1 VDYVQILVTGVFAGS
16 VYAIAGTGIVL
27 TYKATGVFNLAH
39 FTVGLFA
46 AYALWQLNGMWGIPL
61 WIAAP
66 FVLLIIGPGIGVL
79 LERLVFRSLQRRRAS
94 TSEKLVANLG
104 VLVLFLGLINII
116 WGAGVRGDNNNPV
129 PRLWPVHRFEFG
141 CTNPNNCSLQFDTQ
155 QLAYF
160 VAVLLVGAALYA
172 LLRFTFLGTQ
182 IQAVV
187 DRRELAE
194 LATIDANR
202 VSMVAWAIGCGL
214 AALTGV
220 LLAFPVLEPI
230 RIIFFGIEV
239 LSVAVVARLV
249 SLPIAIFA
257 GLFLL
262 GATHD
267 LLDSFQPFGNRGL
280 LSDSYEQL
288 LGSFSVIVLFVALIS
303 YRKLDELG
311 ESVPTGQG
319 IVAADIGRRHGVRP
333 STVAGVGIVAASAV
347 LLPLLLSDINLRYAQ
362 QMVGLLVIFAS
373 IVCITGFSGHISL
386 GQASIAGLGAFFTAR
401 AVNGLNLPVIV
412 AMLVGGG
419 AAMVAGLVAGYPALR
434 RKGLF
439 LGLTTLGLGLM
450 IDRLV
455 FNTTL
460 FARTTGDLVVHRPSL
475 FGWSFASSAGFYYF
489 ELVVAGLA
497 LLLANN
503 LRSGRMGR
511 ILGAMRDSETAA
523 KAIGI
528 DLRRYK
534 LFIFAASSFIAG
546 IGGALLSMADG
557 AWDVNSFNPLFS
569 LFWFVAVT
577 VAGISSLG
585 GAALAAGIYVMLP
598 LAIGQ
603 NIQSSVFF
611 LGVGA
616 LFLGRLPG
624 GLVGLLGR
632 IPPWL
637 AAAGREEYRRLR
649 RAAAQPAP
657 EPSTLR
663 PTSFART
670 ILTRDN
676 GPHRTS
682 RSSEVNK

>member
-1 VDYVQILVTGVFAGS
+1 MNYVQIFVTGVFAGC

-46 AYALWQLNGMWGIPL
+46 AYVLWQLNGVWGVPL

-66 FVLLIIGPGIGVL
+66 FVLLIVGPGIGVL
-79 LERLVFRSLQRRRAS
+79 LERFVFRSLQRRRAS

-116 WGAGVRGDNNNPV
+116 WGAGVKGDNEAPV
-129 PRLWPVHRFEFG
+129 PRLWPVGRYEVG
-141 CTNPNNCSLQFDTQ
+141 GVTFDTQ
-155 QLAYF
+155 QLAF
-160 VAVLLVGAALYA
+160 LVAVLVVGAALYG
-172 LLRFTFLGTQ
+172 LLRFTFLGTK

-220 LLAFPVLEPI
+220 LLAVPVLEPI

-249 SLPIAIFA
+249 SLPVAILS

-267 LLDSFQPFGNRGL
+267 LLDGFDPFGNTGFL
-280 LSDSYEQL
+280 AESYQQL
-288 LGSFSVIVLFVALIS
+288 LGSFSVVVLFVALLS
-303 YRKLDELG
+303 YRKLDEVG

-319 IVAADIGRRHGVRP
+319 IVAADIGSRRGVRP
-333 STVAGVGIVAASAV
+333 STVAGVGIVAAAAV
-347 LLPLLLSDINLRYAQ
+347 LLPFLLSDINVRYAQ
-362 QMVGLLVIFAS
+362 QMVALLVIFAS
-373 IVCITGFSGHISL
+373 LVCITGFSGHISL

-439 LGLTTLGLGLM
+439 LGLTTLGLGLV

-455 FNTTL
+455 FNTT
-460 FARTTGDLVVHRPSL
+460 FFSGDSGGLVVRRPSL
-475 FGWSFASSAGFYYF
+475 FGWDFDSTTGFYYF
-489 ELVVAGLA
+489 ELVVAALA

-503 LRSGRMGR
+503 LRSGRLGR

-534 LFIFAASSFIAG
+534 LFIFAGSSFIAG
-546 IGGALLSMADG
+546 LGGALLSMANG
-557 AWDVNSFNPLFS
+557 AWDVNTFNPLYS

-585 GAALAAGIYVMLP
+585 GAALAALIYVMLP

-603 NIQSSVFF
+603 NIESSVFF

-624 GLVGLLGR
+624 GLIGLFRR
-632 IPPWL
+632 IPGWL
-637 AAAGREEYRRLR
+637 TAAGRGEIRRLQQ
-649 RAAAQPAP
+649 AGAQPAP
-657 EPSTLR
+657 EPATLR
-663 PTSFART
+663 PTPFALA
-670 ILTRDN
+670 ILGRKN
-676 GPHRTS
+676 GAHRIPTA
-682 RSSEVNK
+682 SELEK

>member
-1 VDYVQILVTGVFAGS
+1 MDYVQIFVTGVFAGS

-46 AYALWQLNGMWGIPL
+46 AYVLWQLNGVWGVPL

-66 FVLLIIGPGIGVL
+66 FVLLIVGPGIGVL

-116 WGAGVRGDNNNPV
+116 WGAEVKGSVKEPV
-129 PRLWPVHRFEFG
+129 PRLWPQHRFEIGEITFH
-141 CTNPNNCSLQFDTQ
+141 TQ
-155 QLAYF
+155 QLARLI
-160 VAVLLVGAALYA
+160 AVLLVGAALYA
-172 LLRFTFLGTQ
+172 LLRYTFLGTQ

-202 VSMVAWAIGCGL
+202 VSAVAWAIGCGL
-214 AALTGV
+214 ASLTGV
-220 LLAFPVLEPI
+220 LLAGGDSVLEPI

-249 SLPIAIFA
+249 SLPVAILS

-262 GATHD
+262 GVTHD
-267 LLDSFQPFGNRGL
+267 LLDSFDPFGTSGNGAL
-280 LSDSYEQL
+280 YYEQV
-288 LGSFSVIVLFVALIS
+288 LGSFSVVVLFVALLG

-311 ESVPTGQG
+311 ESIPTGQG
-319 IVAADIGRRHGVRP
+319 IVAADIGRNRGIRP
-333 STVAGVGIVAASAV
+333 STVIGVGIVATAALLLPV
-347 LLPLLLSDINLRYAQ
+347 LLSELNLRYAQ

-373 IVCITGFSGHISL
+373 LVCITGFSGHISL

-401 AVNGLNLPVIV
+401 AVNGFNMPVIV

-419 AAMVAGLVAGYPALR
+419 AAMIAGLVAGYPALK

-439 LGLTTLGLGLM
+439 LGLTTLGLGLV

-455 FNTTL
+455 FNTSL
-460 FARTTGDLVVHRPSL
+460 FANDTGDTVVHRPSL
-475 FGWSFASSAGFYYF
+475 FGWDFTSSISYYYF
-489 ELVVAGLA
+489 ELVVAALA

-534 LFIFAASSFIAG
+534 LLIFAGSSFIAG
-546 IGGALLSMADG
+546 LGGALLSMAEG
-557 AWDVNSFNPLFS
+557 AWDPNSFNPVFS

-585 GAALAAGIYVMLP
+585 GAALAAFIYVMLP
-598 LAIGQ
+598 LALGQ
-603 NIQSSVFF
+603 TIQASVFF

-624 GLVGLLGR
+624 GLIGLLRR

-637 AAAGREEYRRLR
+637 AAAGREEYRRVR
-649 RAAAQPAP
+649 RAD
-657 EPSTLR
+657 EPTASVVPVWR
-663 PTSFART
+663 PTPFA
-670 ILTRDN
+670 LTVLGRRN
-676 GPHRTS
+676 GQGRAAKPT
-682 RSSEVNK
+682 EVER